1 MGWGCRGIRNCARQ
15 TSLFRFLAPSTR
27 ERSTAAPRDR
37 FPTTLY
43 PCRTAPWQSGRLDG
57 QLVRL
62 HRQTCQKSHTWK
74 GQVSRRTTSACPARF
89 PPAVAPS
96 SETPPALS
104 PCPLYF
110 REPPTKQTWPW
121 CHLQIL
127 RCARPRFGSQFRP
140 GTPKIFGGY
149 RILGRGFLPM
159 TETRLPF
166 CSVEEA
172 AEEIRQGRMI
182 VLVDDEDRENEGDLT
197 MAAEKITPEA
207 INFMAKYGRGLI
219 CLTLTEQRCEEL
231 NLPLMSPINTSQHR
245 TAFCEAIDARVGVST
260 GISASDRAITILT
273 AIDPKTRPQDLARP
287 GHMFPLRARNGGV
300 LVRAGQTEAS
310 VDLSRIAGLNP
321 SGVICEIM
329 NEDGTMARVPQLIE
343 FCREHNLKMLTV
355 ADLIRY
361 RMAHERYVRR
371 MAEAILPTRYGDFRM
386 IAYSCD
392 VDHDQHVALIRGDLT
407 GADPPL
413 VRVHSHCLTGD
424 VFGSNTCDCSELIAR
439 SLELIAR
446 ENRGLFLYL
455 HHTGRGF
462 TIDTPETP
470 GSLPKIHFHT
480 RGQLDR
486 DAARQRMVQ
495 HESGIGAQI
504 LIDLGLKDIRVV
516 TNHPKK
522 VVALEG
528 YGIRIADQV
537 PLNLTSPKPTHQH
550 F

>member
-1 MGWGCRGIRNCARQ
+1 
-15 TSLFRFLAPSTR
+15 
-27 ERSTAAPRDR
+27 
-37 FPTTLY
+37 
-43 PCRTAPWQSGRLDG
+43 
-57 QLVRL
+57 
-62 HRQTCQKSHTWK
+62 
-74 GQVSRRTTSACPARF
+74 
-89 PPAVAPS
+89 
-96 SETPPALS
+96 
-104 PCPLYF
+104 
-110 REPPTKQTWPW
+110 
-121 CHLQIL
+121 
-127 RCARPRFGSQFRP
+127 
-140 GTPKIFGGY
+140 
-149 RILGRGFLPM
+149 M

-231 NLPLMSPINTSQHR
+231 NLPLMSPINTSLHR
-245 TAFCEAIDARVGVST
+245 TAFCEAIDARVGVTT

-329 NEDGTMARVPQLIE
+329 NEDGTMSRVPQLAE
-343 FCREHNLKMLTV
+343 FCREHNLKMVTV

-361 RMAHERYVRR
+361 RMQHERYVRR
-371 MAEAILPTRYGDFRM
+371 IAETVLTTRYGDFRM
-386 IAYSCD
+386 IAYASD
-392 VDHDQHVALIRGDLT
+392 VDHDQHIALIRGELEGPT
-407 GADPPL
+407 PPL

-424 VFGSNTCDCSELIAR
+424 VFGSMSCDCPDLVAKSLQKIA
-439 SLELIAR
+439 E
-446 ENRGLFLYL
+446 EDRGVFLYL
-455 HHTGRGF
+455 HHTGRGY

-470 GSLPKIHFHT
+470 GTLPKIHFHS

-486 DAARQRMVQ
+486 EPARQRMVQ
-495 HESGIGAQI
+495 HESGIGAQV
-504 LIDLGLKDIRVV
+504 LIDLGLKDIRVI

-537 PLNLTSPKPTHQH
+537 PLELTSPKPTHQR

>member
-1 MGWGCRGIRNCARQ
+1 
-15 TSLFRFLAPSTR
+15 
-27 ERSTAAPRDR
+27 
-37 FPTTLY
+37 
-43 PCRTAPWQSGRLDG
+43 
-57 QLVRL
+57 
-62 HRQTCQKSHTWK
+62 
-74 GQVSRRTTSACPARF
+74 
-89 PPAVAPS
+89 
-96 SETPPALS
+96 
-104 PCPLYF
+104 
-110 REPPTKQTWPW
+110 
-121 CHLQIL
+121 
-127 RCARPRFGSQFRP
+127 
-140 GTPKIFGGY
+140 
-149 RILGRGFLPM
+149 M

-207 INFMAKYGRGLI
+207 INFMAKSGRGLI

-231 NLPLMSPINTSQHR
+231 NLPLMSPINTSLHR
-245 TAFCEAIDARVGVST
+245 TAFCEAIDARVGVTT

-329 NEDGTMARVPQLIE
+329 NEDGTMSRVPQLAE
-343 FCREHNLKMLTV
+343 FCCEHNLQMVTV

-361 RMAHERYVRR
+361 RMQHERYVRR
-371 MAEAILPTRYGDFRM
+371 IAETVLTTRYGDFRM
-386 IAYSCD
+386 IAYASD
-392 VDHDQHVALIRGDLT
+392 VDHDQHIALIRGELEGPT
-407 GADPPL
+407 PPL

-424 VFGSNTCDCSELIAR
+424 VFGSMSCDCPDLVAKSLQKIA
-439 SLELIAR
+439 E
-446 ENRGLFLYL
+446 EDRGVFLYL
-455 HHTGRGF
+455 HHTGRGY

-470 GSLPKIHFHT
+470 GTLPKIHFHS
-480 RGQLDR
+480 REQLDR
-486 DAARQRMVQ
+486 EPARQRMVQ
-495 HESGIGAQI
+495 HESGIGAQV
-504 LIDLGLKDIRVV
+504 LIDLGLKDIRVI

-537 PLNLTSPKPTHQH
+537 PLELTSPKPTHQR